1 MKIKVKYQKLGRQ
14 KAYGM
19 ADDIIILDPR
29 LKGKKHLEI
38 LIHEAFHVLF
48 PDLSE
53 SEVVKKSVILTH
65 TLWSESYR
73 KSDLINIQPL
83 QDGSL

>member
-1 MKIKVKYQKLGRQ
+1 
-14 KAYGM
+14 M

-29 LKGKKHLEI
+29 IKGKKHLEI

-53 SEVVKKSVILTH
+53 QEVVKKSVILTH